1 MILDCP
7 VLIKAPVVRRAPNFM
22 TDHSSEIESNTGV
35 RWLAVFEQF
44 AAGVLIAAALGIA
57 AVYNNTVQTNEAVD
71 NLVERFQRFE
81 ERTDQRISNVENDV
95 KKLQIEMARHHR
107 SEG

>member
-1 MILDCP
+1 
-7 VLIKAPVVRRAPNFM
+7 M
-22 TDHSSEIESNTGV
+22 TDHSSETETNKGV

-44 AAGVLIAAALGIA
+44 AAGILIAAAVGIA
-57 AVYNNTVQTNEAVD
+57 AVYNSSVQTKEAVD

-81 ERTDQRISNVENDV
+81 ERTDQRITTVENDV

-107 SEG
+107 SDK